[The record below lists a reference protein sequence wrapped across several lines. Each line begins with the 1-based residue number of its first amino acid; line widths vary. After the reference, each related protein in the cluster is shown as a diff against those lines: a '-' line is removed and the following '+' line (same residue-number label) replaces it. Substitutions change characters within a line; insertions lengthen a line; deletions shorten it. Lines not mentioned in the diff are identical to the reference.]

1 MLWPC
6 FALMHAKAQFNER
19 GKKDSLFVLKLNIF
33 KNREMVRA
41 KKKAVKL
48 VEISLLFL
56 APGCQYRVYPGPP
69 SAITVLMDDWP
80 EKLQA
85 LY

>member
-1 MLWPC
+1 M
-6 FALMHAKAQFNER
+6 KGEQ
-19 GKKDSLFVLKLNIF
+19 KDSLFILKLNSF
-33 KNREMVRA
+33 TNRDSASE

>member
-1 MLWPC
+1 M
-6 FALMHAKAQFNER
+6 KGEQ
-19 GKKDSLFVLKLNIF
+19 KDSLFILKRNIF
-33 KNREMVRA
+33 TNRDSASE

>member
-1 MLWPC
+1 M
-6 FALMHAKAQFNER
+6 KGEQ
-19 GKKDSLFVLKLNIF
+19 KDSLFILKQDIF
-33 KNREMVRA
+33 TNRDSASE

>member
-1 MLWPC
+1 M
-6 FALMHAKAQFNER
+6 KGEQ
-19 GKKDSLFVLKLNIF
+19 KDSLFILKLNIF
-33 KNREMVRA
+33 TNRDSASE

>member
-1 MLWPC
+1 M
-6 FALMHAKAQFNER
+6 KGEQ
-19 GKKDSLFVLKLNIF
+19 KDSLFILKLNIF
-33 KNREMVRA
+33 TNRDSASE

-85 LY
+85 LC

>member
-1 MLWPC
+1 M
-6 FALMHAKAQFNER
+6 KGEQ
-19 GKKDSLFVLKLNIF
+19 KDSLFILKLNIF
-33 KNREMVRA
+33 TNRDSASE

-85 LY
+85 QY

>member
-1 MLWPC
+1 M
-6 FALMHAKAQFNER
+6 KGEQ
-19 GKKDSLFVLKLNIF
+19 KDSLFILKLNIF
-33 KNREMVRA
+33 TNRDSGSE

>member
-1 MLWPC
+1 M
-6 FALMHAKAQFNER
+6 KGEQ
-19 GKKDSLFVLKLNIF
+19 KDSLFILKRNIF
-33 KNREMVRA
+33 TNRDGASE
-41 KKKAVKL
+41 KKEAVKL

>member
-1 MLWPC
+1 M
-6 FALMHAKAQFNER
+6 KGEQ
-19 GKKDSLFVLKLNIF
+19 KDSLFILKLNIF
-33 KNREMVRA
+33 TNRDSASE

-48 VEISLLFL
+48 VEISLQFL

>member
-1 MLWPC
+1 M
-6 FALMHAKAQFNER
+6 KGEQ
-19 GKKDSLFVLKLNIF
+19 KDSLFILKLNIF
-33 KNREMVRA
+33 TNRDSASE

-69 SAITVLMDDWP
+69 SAITVLMDDWS